1 MRVQGDGLIFK
12 ARKMSS
18 SRICKLVHFSL
29 WFQRDFVVVVVHHSK
44 GGMVAGV
51 DRRVLCTGRCTKKQS
66 AGSELWAGLLFLWPT
81 PQI

>member
-1 MRVQGDGLIFK
+1 
-12 ARKMSS
+12 MSS

-29 WFQRDFVVVVVHHSK
+29 WFQRDFFVVVVVHHSK
-44 GGMVAGV
+44 GVMVAGV
-51 DRRVLCTGRCTKKQS
+51 DRRVLFTWHCTKKQS